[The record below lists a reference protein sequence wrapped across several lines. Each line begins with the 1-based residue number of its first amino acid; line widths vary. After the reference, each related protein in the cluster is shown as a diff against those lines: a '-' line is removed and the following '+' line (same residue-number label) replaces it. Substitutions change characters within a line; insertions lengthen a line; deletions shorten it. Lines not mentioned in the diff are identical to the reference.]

1 MLHMTAS
8 TPCDVQADTLYGH
21 GMQGGLD
28 LSGGLGGARNAGVDD
43 RNRRD
48 AEQVQTD
55 ATREADSYAALQRK
69 ARRRSATAHVLQFWQ
84 AAWSWVSPY
93 SSGAVH
99 SERRTLFASM
109 ACSKSPVT
117 GHML

>member
-1 MLHMTAS
+1 M
-8 TPCDVQADTLYGH
+8 QADTLYGH

-48 AEQVQTD
+48 AEQLQTD

-69 ARRRSATAHVLQFWQ
+69 ARRRSCNSPCASVL
-84 AAWSWVSPY
+84 ASCLVV
-93 SSGAVH
+93 G
-99 SERRTLFASM
+99 FAM
-109 ACSKSPVT
+109 Q
-117 GHML
+117 